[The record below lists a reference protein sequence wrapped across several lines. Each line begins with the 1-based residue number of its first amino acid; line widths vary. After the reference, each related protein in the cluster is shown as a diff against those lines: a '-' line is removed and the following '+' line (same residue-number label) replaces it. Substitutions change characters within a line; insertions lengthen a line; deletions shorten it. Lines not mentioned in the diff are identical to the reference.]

1 MDATI
6 YGNVVD
12 IQLQSMAYLTVT
24 ILYRCLI
31 MCKLNNHSDYCI

>member
-1 MDATI
+1 MDVTI

-12 IQLQSMAYLTVT
+12 IQLQFMVYLTIT

-31 MCKLNNHSDYCI
+31 MYKHSNHAAN

>member
-6 YGNVVD
+6 YGNAAD
-12 IQLQSMAYLTVT
+12 IQQHSMTYLTVT

-31 MCKLNNHSDYCI
+31 MYKHSNHAVN